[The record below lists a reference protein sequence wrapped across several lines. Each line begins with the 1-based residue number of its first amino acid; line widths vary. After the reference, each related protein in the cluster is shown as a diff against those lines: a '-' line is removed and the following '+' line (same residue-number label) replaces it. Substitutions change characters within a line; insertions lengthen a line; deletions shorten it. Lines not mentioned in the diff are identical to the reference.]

1 MMIVHLVCSESSVCT
16 NIIPVFFS
24 HNELNFVRL
33 ILILVKILQAASHG
47 SNYPQFAI
55 FDLGREA
62 FNKLDSWILGLVE
75 VRL

>member
-1 MMIVHLVCSESSVCT
+1 MIVDLVCSESSVCT

-55 FDLGREA
+55 FNLGREA